1 MDPSDVRDP
10 CLAEIAEQLE
20 RTGWAAQLLDSQ
32 WRLVWAS
39 RELKTLIGA
48 SDDSSLG
55 YGVHMAEAFV
65 KGGWADT
72 MPQRSAVRWMGELLP
87 RMSADM
93 PGGEAAVRALLS
105 PEIAS
110 ALEPANDAE
119 PGDLWASHI
128 DFLQGD
134 LPPARVNYVAAR
146 ARDDSGKVVG
156 IVLMYG
162 SSLPASVLA
171 LVARGN
177 QGMFER
183 MMRLIE
189 PGRRRAAILFA
200 DIQASGV
207 LSRRLSSAAYFKVI
221 RAATTAID
229 QVVVHNLG
237 IVGKHVGD
245 GVTAFF
251 LADDLGSASGA
262 ARAALDAARSM
273 PAAAYRAVVELG
285 EELGPVD
292 LRDSA
297 LNVGVHYSG
306 ALYMGQVVTGGR
318 LEVTALGDEVNECAR
333 IQEPARDG
341 AVLASKD
348 VVERLEDPD
357 AEALGIDPDRM
368 SYRTVAEL
376 EHATDKA
383 VRDAG
388 GIAVTTV
395 GSGSPRAVTA
405 R

>member
-1 MDPSDVRDP
+1 M
-10 CLAEIAEQLE
+10 AEQLE
-20 RTGWAAQLLDSQ
+20 RTGWAAQLLDPE
-32 WRLVWAS
+32 WRLVWVS
-39 RELKTLIGA
+39 NELRTLIGA
-48 SDDSSLG
+48 PDAADLG
-55 YGVHMAEAFV
+55 YGRHMVEGFQT
-65 KGGWADT
+65 GGWMNTVTPDT
-72 MPQRSAVRWMGELLP
+72 TVRWLGELLP
-87 RMSADM
+87 RMRADT
-93 PGGEAAVRALLS
+93 PGGEAAIRAML
-105 PEIAS
+105 PAAVAS
-110 ALEPANDAE
+110 AVEPAAADDQS
-119 PGDLWASHI
+119 DLWATYV

-134 LPPARVNYVAAR
+134 LPPTRVNCVAAR
-146 ARDDSGKVVG
+146 ARDENGKVVG

-189 PGRRRAAILFA
+189 PGRHRAAILFA

-207 LSRRLSSAAYFKVI
+207 LSRRLSSAAYFKLI

-229 QVVVHNLG
+229 QVVVRNLG
-237 IVGKHVGD
+237 IVGKHAGD

-262 ARAALDAARSM
+262 ARAALDAAQSM
-273 PAAAYRAVVELG
+273 PAAAYRAVLELG
-285 EELGPVD
+285 EEVGPVD

-297 LNVGVHYSG
+297 LNVGVHYGG

-333 IQEPARDG
+333 IQQSARDG
-341 AVLASKD
+341 AVFASKD
-348 VVERLEDPD
+348 ALERLEEAD
-357 AEALGIDPDRM
+357 ARALGIDPDRAA
-368 SYRTVAEL
+368 YRTVAEL
-376 EHATDKA
+376 DHATDKA

-388 GIAVTTV
+388 GIAVTRIGAPPSRSV
-395 GSGSPRAVTA
+395 AA